1 MTLQTEKF
9 LIQLRASSGKPK
21 PHNRTVSLRG
31 QTWDI
36 EWSTHVE
43 IPMEIDY
50 FNITIGRYL
59 KSESE
64 SDENA
69 QKKIEEYWRVTRIP
83 QANRKITYGVNPAE
97 ATSIPAKPLEDGIYV
112 IKITGMTNLAA
123 GLEVMTAVG
132 LAIVKLST
140 QVTPEDQ
147 PDEIAFTE
155 NTAEPKT
162 TKTPAIE
169 QKPAG
174 PISVTGKTISKILD
188 VLEDEEDD
196 QNTI

>member
-1 MTLQTEKF
+1 MSLQTEKF

-21 PHNRTVSLRG
+21 PHNRTISLRG
-31 QTWDI
+31 EPWDI

-50 FNITIGRYL
+50 FNITIGRYIR
-59 KSESE
+59 SETE
-64 SDENA
+64 NDENA
-69 QKKIEEYWRVTRIP
+69 PKKIEEYWRVTRIP
-83 QANRKITYGVNPAE
+83 QANRKITYGVNPSE
-97 ATSIPAKPLEDGIYV
+97 AISIPAKPMEDGIYV

-140 QVTPEDQ
+140 KVTPESQ
-147 PDEIAFTE
+147 PEEITLTE
-155 NTAEPKT
+155 SSSEPKVT
-162 TKTPAIE
+162 VSATKE

-174 PISVTGKTISKILD
+174 PISITGKTISRILD

-196 QNTI
+196 KNSI